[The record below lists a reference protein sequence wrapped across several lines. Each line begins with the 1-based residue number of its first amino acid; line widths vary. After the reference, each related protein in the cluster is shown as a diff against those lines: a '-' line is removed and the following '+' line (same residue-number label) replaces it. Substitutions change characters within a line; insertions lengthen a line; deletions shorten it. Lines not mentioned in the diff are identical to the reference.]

1 MEKRIGIR
9 REDRSPWERRVPLI
23 PEHVKELSEAHGI
36 KTWVQPSEI
45 RVFPDKDYLWV
56 GAKIEENI
64 CPCPI
69 VFAVKEIP
77 VHLIEHGK
85 VYIFFSHTTKGQK
98 HNMPMLKKMIDEKCT
113 LIDYEKIVD
122 EKGQRLVFFGIQ
134 AGQAGMVDSLWAYGQ
149 KLKIEGIETQ
159 FSTLRQAYTYLSLK
173 EAKEKIKK
181 IGKSINDEGLHAS
194 ITPFICGFLGYGHV
208 SKGAQEIF
216 ELMPYEEISPEELSD
231 FIKNKEFSARKVYK
245 VVFKEHHIVKPRI
258 PGETFNLQDYYERP
272 EKYTP
277 VFESY
282 IPFLSIIMNCIYWSP
297 KYPRFITKKFL
308 KQYWNTVF
316 SPKLK
321 VIGDIS
327 CDING
332 SVECTFKAT
341 TPDVPVFTY
350 DPVADKSTDGF
361 EGPGVVIMAID
372 NLPAEIP
379 LESSIFFSKILK
391 RYIPEVAKADY
402 TGSLEDCNLPPE
414 IKKAV
419 ILYKGQ
425 FTPDYIYMKKFIENL
440 SKRGEK

>member
-23 PEHVKELSEAHGI
+23 PEHVKELSEIHSI
-36 KTWVQPSEI
+36 ETWVQPSEI
-45 RVFPDKDYLWV
+45 RVFPDEDYLRV

-77 VHLIEHGK
+77 VNLIDHGK
-85 VYIFFSHTTKGQK
+85 VYVFFSHTTKGQK
-98 HNMPMLKKMIDEKCT
+98 HNMSMLKKMIDEQCT

-122 EKGQRLVFFGIQ
+122 EKGQRLVFFGTQ
-134 AGQAGMVDSLWAYGQ
+134 AGQSGMIDSLWAYGK
-149 KLKIEGIETQ
+149 KLKAEGIETQ
-159 FSTLRQAYTYLSLK
+159 FSMIRQSYEYLSLK
-173 EAKEKIKK
+173 DAKEKIKK
-181 IGKSINDEGLHAS
+181 IGRSINDEGLHTS

-231 FIKNKEFSARKVYK
+231 IIKNKKFSAHKVYK
-245 VVFKEHHIVKPRI
+245 TVFKEHHIVKPRI
-258 PGETFNLQDYYERP
+258 PGEIFNLQDYYERP
-272 EKYTP
+272 GKYIP

-308 KQYWNTVF
+308 KQYWDSVS

-350 DPVADKSTDGF
+350 DPTEDKSTDGF
-361 EGPGVVIMAID
+361 ERTGVAIMAID
-372 NLPAEIP
+372 NLPAEMP
-379 LESSIFFSKILK
+379 LESSIFFSKVLK
-391 RYIPEVAKADY
+391 RYIPDVAKADY
-402 TGSLEDCNLPPE
+402 TGNFEDFNLPQE

-419 ILYKGQ
+419 ILYKGE
-425 FTPDYIYMKKFIENL
+425 FTPDYIYMKKFI
-440 SKRGEK
+440 